1 MEPTVEP
8 GPHSETNSSG
18 SGSHQR
24 DSVQVEKVIR
34 PRIFGLILDVKTR
47 WNSTYAMLK
56 RVVDLKPAIEM
67 YVATDSN
74 LKKLSLSNDEW
85 NSVSQIV
92 ALLKPLYTA
101 TLHLSKSK
109 YPSLTTTLPTYIALI
124 KVILPNIRLCVLYIY
139 L

>member
-1 MEPTVEP
+1 
-8 GPHSETNSSG
+8 
-18 SGSHQR
+18 
-24 DSVQVEKVIR
+24 
-34 PRIFGLILDVKTR
+34 
-47 WNSTYAMLK
+47 MLK

-124 KVILPNIRLCVLYIY
+124 KVILQNIRLCVLYIY